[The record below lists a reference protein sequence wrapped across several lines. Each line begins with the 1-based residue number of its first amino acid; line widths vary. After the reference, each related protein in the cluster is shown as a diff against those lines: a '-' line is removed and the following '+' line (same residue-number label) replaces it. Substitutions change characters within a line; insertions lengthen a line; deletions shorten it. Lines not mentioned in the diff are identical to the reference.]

1 MRVALTIDAEHPD
14 RPHCPPGN
22 ELRLLDALGEQ
33 GVRASFFLQ
42 GRWVLAHPDV
52 ARRVAEDGHLVG
64 NHSHYHSRMRLLT
77 AEGVRSDVLN
87 AEKAISDVVGVDPR
101 PWFRLPFGSGHRS
114 NRLAGLL
121 ETLGYRNIGWDVDA
135 FDWDEKRSAKDIEAS
150 VVEETRT
157 CGPRAI
163 VLMHGWPETTARALP
178 RIIGRLRDEGATF
191 AALDEWSGPPRTT
204 VSTPNEGASVVEL
217 FKERRPGP

>member
-22 ELRLLDALGEQ
+22 ERRLLDVLGEE

-77 AEGVRSDVLN
+77 VEGVRTDVLN
-87 AEKAISDVVGVDPR
+87 AEKAILEVLGVDSR

-114 NRLAGLL
+114 DRLAGLL
-121 ETLGYRNIGWDVDA
+121 ETLGYRNVGWDVDA
-135 FDWDEKRSAKDIEAS
+135 FDWDEKRSAKNIETS
-150 VVEETRT
+150 VVEETLA
-157 CGPRAI
+157 CGPQAI
-163 VLMHGWPETTARALP
+163 VLMHGWSETMSLALP
-178 RIIGRLRDEGATF
+178 RIIVRLRDEGATF
-191 AALDEWSGPPRTT
+191 VALDEWPEPPRTT
-204 VSTPNEGASVVEL
+204 ASTPNEGASVVEL
-217 FKERRPGP
+217 FKERRPAT